1 MGGVLASSREHTP
14 FRCRIVIADDHPLY
28 RGALRGLLEQ
38 HPDFEVVGEGQDGV
52 EALELCRRLR
62 PEVVLMDARMPKM
75 DGLEATRAIKRELPS
90 TIVLINTAIEEPNHL
105 SEALRA
111 GVSGYVLKT
120 SSGSEITGA
129 IRKALNG
136 EAPLNQ
142 EISAQLLR
150 RLHCEEEE
158 KPRRSLEDHP
168 RAPLVQALSRR
179 EADVLRLV
187 ARGQTN
193 QQIARSLLISVSTVK
208 KHIQHIV
215 SKLEVSDRTQAAVKA
230 IELGLLSN
238 EQVGDSSEPT

>member
-1 MGGVLASSREHTP
+1 MGGILASSMEHTT

-75 DGLEATRAIKRELPS
+75 DGLEARAIKQELPS
-90 TIVLINTAIEEPNHL
+90 TIVLLNTAIEEPNHL

-120 SSGSEITGA
+120 SSGSEITDA

-136 EAPLNQ
+136 EDPLNQ

-150 RLHCEEEE
+150 RLLCEEEE
-158 KPRRSLEDHP
+158 SRSFEQP
-168 RAPLVQALSRR
+168 QRAPLLGRLTQR
-179 EADVLRLV
+179 EVEVLRLV
-187 ARGQTN
+187 AMGQTN
-193 QQIARSLLISVSTVK
+193 LQIAQSLLLSVSTVK
-208 KHIQHIV
+208 KHIQHMV

-230 IELGLLSN
+230 IELG
-238 EQVGDSSEPT
+238 

>member
-1 MGGVLASSREHTP
+1 MEHTT

-75 DGLEATRAIKRELPS
+75 DGLEATRAIKQELPS
-90 TIVLINTAIEEPNHL
+90 TIVLLNTAIEEPNHL

-120 SSGSEITGA
+120 SSGSEITDA

-150 RLHCEEEE
+150 RLLCEEEE
-158 KPRRSLEDHP
+158 SRSFEQP
-168 RAPLVQALSRR
+168 QRAPLLGRLTQR
-179 EADVLRLV
+179 EVEVLRLV
-187 ARGQTN
+187 AMGQTN
-193 QQIARSLLISVSTVK
+193 LQIAQSLLLSVSTVK
-208 KHIQHIV
+208 KHIQHMV

-230 IELGLLSN
+230 IELGLLN
-238 EQVGDSSEPT
+238 EQD

>member
-1 MGGVLASSREHTP
+1 
-14 FRCRIVIADDHPLY
+14 
-28 RGALRGLLEQ
+28 LRGLLEQ

-136 EAPLNQ
+136 EDPLNQ

-150 RLHCEEEE
+150 RLLCEEEE
-158 KPRRSLEDHP
+158 SRSFEQP
-168 RAPLVQALSRR
+168 QRAPLLGSFVSPRGRR
-179 EADVLRLV
+179 AAAGGKGANQPTNRTKPPYQREHRKEAHTAHRL
-187 ARGQTN
+187 
-193 QQIARSLLISVSTVK
+193 
-208 KHIQHIV
+208 
-215 SKLEVSDRTQAAVKA
+215 KA
-230 IELGLLSN
+230 
-238 EQVGDSSEPT
+238 

>member
-1 MGGVLASSREHTP
+1 MASSGEHTT

-120 SSGSEITGA
+120 SSGSEITDA

-136 EAPLNQ
+136 EDPLNQ

-150 RLHCEEEE
+150 RLLCEEEE
-158 KPRRSLEDHP
+158 SRSFEQP
-168 RAPLVQALSRR
+168 QRAPLLGRLTQR
-179 EADVLRLV
+179 EVEVLRLV
-187 ARGQTN
+187 AMGQTN
-193 QQIARSLLISVSTVK
+193 LQIAQSLLLSVSTVK
-208 KHIQHIV
+208 KHIQHMV

-230 IELGLLSN
+230 IELGLLN
-238 EQVGDSSEPT
+238 EQD

>member
-1 MGGVLASSREHTP
+1 VDRGQQASSGEHTT

-38 HPDFEVVGEGQDGV
+38 HPGFEVVGEGQDGV

-75 DGLEATRAIKRELPS
+75 DGLEATRAIKQELPS
-90 TIVLINTAIEEPNHL
+90 TIVLLNTAIEEPNHL

-120 SSGSEITGA
+120 SSGSEITDA

-150 RLHCEEEE
+150 RLLCEEEE
-158 KPRRSLEDHP
+158 SRSFEQP
-168 RAPLVQALSRR
+168 QRAPLLGRLTQR
-179 EADVLRLV
+179 EVEVLRLV
-187 ARGQTN
+187 AMGQTN
-193 QQIARSLLISVSTVK
+193 LQIAQSLLLSVSTVK
-208 KHIQHIV
+208 KHIQHMV

-230 IELGLLSN
+230 IELGLLN
-238 EQVGDSSEPT
+238 EQD

>member
-1 MGGVLASSREHTP
+1 MGGVLASSMEHTT

-62 PEVVLMDARMPKM
+62 PEVVLMDVRMPKM

-120 SSGSEITGA
+120 SSGSEITDA

-150 RLHCEEEE
+150 RLLCEEEE
-158 KPRRSLEDHP
+158 KPRRPLEDHL
-168 RAPLVQALSRR
+168 RAAPLLQALSRR

-208 KHIQHIV
+208 KHIQHVV

-230 IELGLLSN
+230 IELGLLN
-238 EQVGDSSEPT
+238 EQDG

>member
-1 MGGVLASSREHTP
+1 VDRGQQASSGEHTT

-62 PEVVLMDARMPKM
+62 PEVVLMDARMPRM
-75 DGLEATRAIKRELPS
+75 DGLEATRAIKQELPS
-90 TIVLINTAIEEPNHL
+90 TIVLLNTAIEEPNHL

-120 SSGSEITGA
+120 SSGSEITDA

-150 RLHCEEEE
+150 RLLCEEEE
-158 KPRRSLEDHP
+158 SRSFEQP
-168 RAPLVQALSRR
+168 QRAPLLGRLTQR
-179 EADVLRLV
+179 EVEVLRLV
-187 ARGQTN
+187 AMGQTN
-193 QQIARSLLISVSTVK
+193 LQIAQSLLLSVSTVK
-208 KHIQHIV
+208 KHIQHMV

-230 IELGLLSN
+230 IELGLLN
-238 EQVGDSSEPT
+238 EQD

>member
-1 MGGVLASSREHTP
+1 MEQTT

-90 TIVLINTAIEEPNHL
+90 TIVLMNTAIEEPNHL

-136 EAPLNQ
+136 EDPLNQ

-150 RLHCEEEE
+150 RLLCEEEE
-158 KPRRSLEDHP
+158 PRRPLEDPP
-168 RAPLVQALSRR
+168 RAPLLQALSCR
-179 EADVLRLV
+179 EVDVLRLV
-187 ARGQTN
+187 ARGKTN

-208 KHIQHIV
+208 KHVQHIV

-230 IELGLLSN
+230 IELGLLN
-238 EQVGDSSEPT
+238 EQVGDSSKPT

>member
-1 MGGVLASSREHTP
+1 MWGILASSMEHTT

-120 SSGSEITGA
+120 SSGSEITYA

-150 RLHCEEEE
+150 RLLCEEEE
-158 KPRRSLEDHP
+158 SRSFEQP
-168 RAPLVQALSRR
+168 QRAPLLGRLTQR
-179 EADVLRLV
+179 EVEVLRLV
-187 ARGQTN
+187 AMGQSN
-193 QQIARSLLISVSTVK
+193 LQIAQSLLLSVSTVK
-208 KHIQHIV
+208 KHIQHMV

-230 IELGLLSN
+230 IELGLLN
-238 EQVGDSSEPT
+238 EQD

>member
-1 MGGVLASSREHTP
+1 VDRGQQASSGEHTT

-38 HPDFEVVGEGQDGV
+38 HADFEVVGEGQDGV

-136 EAPLNQ
+136 EDPLNQ

-150 RLHCEEEE
+150 RLLCEEEE
-158 KPRRSLEDHP
+158 SRSFEQP
-168 RAPLVQALSRR
+168 QRAPLLGRLTQR
-179 EADVLRLV
+179 EVEVLRLV
-187 ARGQTN
+187 AMGQTN
-193 QQIARSLLISVSTVK
+193 LQIAQSLLLSVSTVK
-208 KHIQHIV
+208 KHIQHMV

-230 IELGLLSN
+230 IELGLLN
-238 EQVGDSSEPT
+238 EQD

>member
-1 MGGVLASSREHTP
+1 MDRGQQASSGEHTT

-150 RLHCEEEE
+150 RLLCEEEE
-158 KPRRSLEDHP
+158 SRSFEQP
-168 RAPLVQALSRR
+168 QRAPLLGRLTQR
-179 EADVLRLV
+179 EVEVLRLV
-187 ARGQTN
+187 AMGQSN
-193 QQIARSLLISVSTVK
+193 LQIAQSLLLSVSTVK
-208 KHIQHIV
+208 KHIQHMV

-230 IELGLLSN
+230 IELGLLN
-238 EQVGDSSEPT
+238 EQD